1 MMDSDTRQDLRRL
14 LVAPGPLVVP
24 FAYDAFSARLIERA
38 GFSAVGI
45 SGSAVAASLLGVPDV
60 GLMSREEVVG
70 QARRIATTISLPV
83 IADAD
88 TGYGGPL
95 QAARTV
101 QDLEAA
107 GVAGLFMEDQRD
119 PKRCGHLAGTE
130 VIPIDEMV
138 GKLTAALESRA
149 DPNFVIVARTDAIE
163 SEGLEAAALRARA
176 YLDAG
181 ADAMFVAA
189 IGSREDLKQLPG
201 LIGRDAPLMVVLT
214 EGGRTPLIPAND
226 LATIGYKI
234 VGFSGLAI
242 GVAAKAV
249 ERGLGVLK
257 AHGTTESVLE
267 DTMGLSERNDV
278 LDLKRYQ
285 DLEGRTAR

>member
-1 MMDSDTRQDLRRL
+1 
-14 LVAPGPLVVP
+14 
-24 FAYDAFSARLIERA
+24 
-38 GFSAVGI
+38 
-45 SGSAVAASLLGVPDV
+45 
-60 GLMSREEVVG
+60 MSREEVVG

-189 IGSREDLKQLPG
+189 IGSWEDLKQLPG

>member
-1 MMDSDTRQDLRRL
+1 MIDSDTRQDLRRL

-38 GFSAVGI
+38 GFSAVGV

-70 QARRIATTISLPV
+70 QARRIAATISLPV

-130 VIPIDEMV
+130 VIPTDEMV

-149 DPNFVIVARTDAIE
+149 DPNFVIIARTDAIE
-163 SEGLEAAALRARA
+163 SEGLEGAALRART

-181 ADAMFVAA
+181 ADAVKSQVIFADELTTPEHQDYRLFQDVELPPDKWIELRDMAHDLGMDYLVDVFGLTAA
-189 IGSREDLKQLPG
+189 QIVRKLKHTVSTWGLVRSDRWQPLLP
-201 LIGRDAPLMVVLT
+201 LPSCMSFIM
-214 EGGRTPLIPAND
+214 
-226 LATIGYKI
+226 
-234 VGFSGLAI
+234 
-242 GVAAKAV
+242 
-249 ERGLGVLK
+249 
-257 AHGTTESVLE
+257 
-267 DTMGLSERNDV
+267 
-278 LDLKRYQ
+278 
-285 DLEGRTAR
+285 

>member
-14 LVAPGPLVVP
+14 IVAPGPLVVP
-24 FAYDAFSARLIERA
+24 FAYDALSARLIERA

-149 DPNFVIVARTDAIE
+149 DPNFVIE

-189 IGSREDLKQLPG
+189 VGSREDLKQLPG

-278 LDLKRYQ
+278 LDLERYQ